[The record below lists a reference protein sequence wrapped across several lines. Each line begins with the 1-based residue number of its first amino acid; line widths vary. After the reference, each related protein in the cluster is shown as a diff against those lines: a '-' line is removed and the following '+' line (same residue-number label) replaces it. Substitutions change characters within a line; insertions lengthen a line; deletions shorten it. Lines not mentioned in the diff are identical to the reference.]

1 MTEESIRIDHDHA
14 TRDEAYDDAP
24 IAPAAAPAPPPPAP
38 PAPPP
43 AKPRARRIAFMILG
57 AILLIAAIVYAIHV
71 FTAPPTEETD
81 DAYVGGNVVSVTA
94 RDGGTV
100 LAIHADNTQAV
111 KRGQPLIDLDPATTD
126 VSLQAAEAALGQ
138 AVRAV
143 RSDTASVDEAGAE
156 IAQARADLAKARSDL
171 SRRRGAAAD
180 GAVSGEEVSHAADAV
195 TTANA
200 ALNLALAKRAQAAS
214 AVSGTS
220 VYTNP
225 RVLSAIANVKQAA
238 INSSHMHVVAPMDG
252 VVAQRTVQLGQRIA
266 PGTPLMAVVPLDSLW
281 LDANFRETQLEQIR
295 VGQPAK
301 ITADVYGGKLVFHG
315 RVLGLGAGSGSA
327 FSLLPAQNAS
337 GNWIKIVQRVPVRIA
352 LDPAELRQHPLRVGL
367 SASVTVDTADQS
379 KPLVAAA
386 APPAGGTQASL
397 DGGPAVD
404 ARIRQIINQN
414 LGGQTSG
421 RAR

>member
-1 MTEESIRIDHDHA
+1 MTEDSIRID
-14 TRDEAYDDAP
+14 RDRDLRAEAYDDAP
-24 IAPAAAPAPPPPAP
+24 VAAAAAPAPPPSP

-43 AKPRARRIAFMILG
+43 GKPRARRIAFMILG
-57 AILLIAAIVYAIHV
+57 VILLIAAIVYAIHV

-214 AVSGTS
+214 AVAGTS
-220 VYTNP
+220 IYTNP

-238 INSSHMHVVAPMDG
+238 INSSHMHIVAPMNG

-281 LDANFRETQLEQIR
+281 VDANFRETQLEQIR

-315 RVLGLGAGSGSA
+315 KVLGLGAGSGSA

-386 APPAGGTQASL
+386 APPAGGTQMSL
-397 DGGPAVD
+397 DGGPAID

-414 LGGQTSG
+414 LGRT
-421 RAR
+421 R

>member
-1 MTEESIRIDHDHA
+1 MTEQSMRID
-14 TRDEAYDDAP
+14 RDTARDDGDDTPAP
-24 IAPAAAPAPPPPAP
+24 VTTAAPPQSQSQPAPQPPAP
-38 PAPPP
+38 PTG
-43 AKPRARRIAFMILG
+43 KSRTRRIAFMIFG
-57 AILLIAAIVYAIHV
+57 AILLIAAILYAIHV
-71 FTAPPTEETD
+71 LTAPPTEETD

-111 KRGQPLIDLDPATTD
+111 KRGHPLIDLDPATTD

-138 AVRAV
+138 AVRGV
-143 RSDTASVDEAGAE
+143 RSDSASVDEASAE
-156 IAQARADLAKARSDL
+156 IAQARADLAKAQSDL
-171 SRRRGAAAD
+171 SRRKGAAAD
-180 GAVSGEEVSHAADAV
+180 GAVSGEEVAHAADAV

-214 AVSGTS
+214 AVAGTS

-225 RVLSAIANVKQAA
+225 RVLAAIANVRQAA
-238 INSSHMHVVAPMDG
+238 INSSHMHIVAPMDG

-281 LDANFRETQLEQIR
+281 IDANFRETQLEKIR
-295 VGQPAK
+295 VGQPVT
-301 ITADVYGGKLVFHG
+301 ITADVYGGKLAFHG
-315 RVLGLGAGSGSA
+315 HVLGLGAGSGSA

-352 LDPAELRQHPLRVGL
+352 LDPRELRTHPLRVGL
-367 SASVTVDTADQS
+367 SANVTVDTSDQT
-379 KPLVAAA
+379 KPLVAMSS
-386 APPAGGTQASL
+386 PPAGGTQASL
-397 DGGPAVD
+397 DGGPEID
-404 ARIRQIINQN
+404 TRIRQIINQN
-414 LGGQTSG
+414 LG